1 MTTRSRSS
9 RSTAKALRETNR
21 ELDVLRRI
29 SETISGT
36 LDQETV
42 LRQIIELVVEV
53 TGGDAAFLYLVDDGR
68 EELVLRASKQ
78 PHPRLIGRIALE
90 IGEGITGWVARER
103 TPVAIDRNASEDP
116 RFKRFHNLPE
126 DRYHAFL
133 SVPVI
138 AKDQVIG
145 VINVQHRDP
154 HRHTVSE
161 IALLTAIGH
170 QVGGAIENASLY
182 EAMRRKT
189 LQLETLLQV
198 STTITSTRYLEEMLH
213 LIVTITART
222 MGSAIC
228 SIMLADYERGEL
240 RIAATQ
246 SLSEAYRRKPPLK
259 IGEAVSGRAVLEKR
273 PIAVFDVSADPG
285 YAYPDLARREGL
297 RSLLSVP
304 MLFKDRGVGVINSY
318 TAAPHVFLSDEIEL
332 LQAIANQAAVA
343 IENTRLMQESAQMHD
358 ALELRKLVEKAKG
371 ILMRE
376 RRLTEEEAF
385 RVLQRQSMNN
395 RRPMRQVAE
404 AVIVTARDRPRGS
417 A

>member
-1 MTTRSRSS
+1 MSPASRPS
-9 RSTAKALRETNR
+9 RATAKALRETNR

-29 SETISGT
+29 SETISCT
-36 LDQETV
+36 LDQEAV
-42 LRQIIELVVEV
+42 LRQIIDLVVEV
-53 TGGDAAFLYLVDDGR
+53 TSCDAAFLYLLDDER

-78 PHPRLIGRIALE
+78 PHPRLIGRIKLE
-90 IGEGITGWVARER
+90 MGEGITGWVARER
-103 TPVAIDRNASEDP
+103 TPVAIDRNASDDP
-116 RFKRFHNLPE
+116 RFKYFQNLPE
-126 DRYHAFL
+126 DRYQAFL

-138 AKDQVIG
+138 AKNEVIG
-145 VINVQHRDP
+145 VINVQHREA
-154 HRHTVSE
+154 HRHTASE
-161 IALLTAIGH
+161 IALLSTIGH

-182 EAMRRKT
+182 DAMRRKT
-189 LQLETLLQV
+189 MQLETLLQV

-228 SIMLADYERGEL
+228 SIMLMDDERGEL

-246 SLSEAYRRKPPLK
+246 SLSDAYRGKPSLK
-259 IGEAVSGRAVLEKR
+259 VGEGVSGRAVQKKR
-273 PIAVFDVSADPG
+273 PIAVTDVGQDP
-285 YAYPDLARREGL
+285 AYVYRELARREGL

-304 MLFKDRGVGVINSY
+304 MLYKDRAVGVINSY
-318 TAAPHVFLSDEIEL
+318 TSAPHVFQPDEIEL
-332 LQAIANQAAVA
+332 LEAVANQAAVA

-358 ALELRKLVEKAKG
+358 ELELRKLVERAKG

-395 RRPMRQVAE
+395 RRPMKQVAE
-404 AVIVTARDRPRGS
+404 AVIGTARGRI
-417 A
+417 

>member
-1 MTTRSRSS
+1 MAAMTTRSRLP
-9 RSTAKALRETNR
+9 RSAANALRQTNR

-36 LDQETV
+36 LDQEAV
-42 LRQIIELVVEV
+42 LRQIIDLVVEV
-53 TGGDAAFLYLVDDGR
+53 TAGDAAFLYLVDDNHQ
-68 EELVLRASKQ
+68 ELVLRASKQ
-78 PHPRLIGRIALE
+78 PHPRLIGRIKLE

-103 TPVAIDRNASEDP
+103 TPVAIDQHANEDP
-116 RFKRFHNLPE
+116 RFKCFHNLPE
-126 DRYHAFL
+126 DRYQAFL

-154 HRHTVSE
+154 HRHSVSQ
-161 IALLTAIGH
+161 IALLAAIGH

-182 EAMRRKT
+182 EGMRRKT

-228 SIMLADYERGEL
+228 SIMLADDERGEL

-246 SLSEAYRRKPPLK
+246 SLSDAYRSKPPLK
-259 IGEAVSGRAVLEKR
+259 IGQAVSGRAVLERR
-273 PIAVFDVSADPG
+273 PIAVCDVTADPG
-285 YAYPDLARREGL
+285 YVYPDLARREGL

-304 MLFKDRGVGVINSY
+304 MLYKNRAVGVINSY
-318 TAAPHVFLSDEIEL
+318 TAEPHVFLTDEIEL

-343 IENTRLMQESAQMHD
+343 IENTRLMQETAQMHD

-404 AVIVTARDRPRGS
+404 AVIGTARSQP
-417 A
+417 

>member
-1 MTTRSRSS
+1 MTTRGQPSQ
-9 RSTAKALRETNR
+9 TALLNALRQKDR

-36 LDQETV
+36 LDQEAV
-42 LRQIIELVVEV
+42 LERIIELVVEV
-53 TGGDAAFLYLVDDGR
+53 TRGDAAFLYLLDDAR
-68 EELVLRASKQ
+68 AALVLRASKR
-78 PHPRLIGRIALE
+78 PHPGLIGRIRLE
-90 IGEGITGWVARER
+90 LGEGITGWVARER
-103 TPVAIDRNASEDP
+103 TPVAIARDASEDP
-116 RFKRFHNLPE
+116 RFKFFQSLPE
-126 DRYHAFL
+126 DRYHAFV

-138 AKDQVIG
+138 AKNEVIG

-154 HRHTVSE
+154 RRHEAGE
-161 IALLTAIGH
+161 IALLVTIGH
-170 QVGGAIENASLY
+170 QVGSAIENARLY

-189 LQLETLLQV
+189 LQLETLSQV

-213 LIVTITART
+213 LIVTITAQT

-228 SIMLADYERGEL
+228 SIMLADEARGEL
-240 RIAATQ
+240 HIAATQ
-246 SLSEAYRRKPPLK
+246 SLSEAYRNKPALK
-259 IGEAVSGRAVLEKR
+259 IGESVSGRVVKERRAMAVL
-273 PIAVFDVSADPG
+273 DVTADPS
-285 YAYPDLARREGL
+285 YVYPDLARHEGL

-304 MLFKDRGVGVINSY
+304 MLCQGRAIGVINSY
-318 TAAPHVFLSDEIEL
+318 TSAPHAFLPDEIGL
-332 LQAIANQAAVA
+332 LEAIANQAAVA
-343 IENTRLMQESAQMHD
+343 IENTRLVETTAQMRE
-358 ALELRKLVEKAKG
+358 ALELRKVVERAKG

-404 AVIVTARDRPRGS
+404 AVIGTARTR

>member
-1 MTTRSRSS
+1 MTTHVRRS
-9 RSTAKALRETNR
+9 RSTAKALRETSR

-29 SETISGT
+29 SETISCT
-36 LDQETV
+36 LDQEAV
-42 LRQIIELVVEV
+42 LRQIIDLVVEV
-53 TGGDAAFLYLVDDGR
+53 TGGDAAFLYLLDEGR
-68 EELVLRASKQ
+68 QELVLRASKQ
-78 PHPRLIGRIALE
+78 PHPRLIGRIKLE
-90 IGEGITGWVARER
+90 MGEGITGWVARER
-103 TPVAIDRNASEDP
+103 TPVAIDKNASEDP
-116 RFKRFHNLPE
+116 RFKCFHNLPE

-138 AKDQVIG
+138 AKNQVIG

-154 HRHTVSE
+154 HRHAESE
-161 IALLTAIGH
+161 IALLSTIGH

-189 LQLETLLQV
+189 AQLETLLQV

-228 SIMLADYERGEL
+228 SIMLADDKKGDL

-246 SLSEAYRRKPPLK
+246 SLSDAYRSKPPLK
-259 IGEAVSGRAVLEKR
+259 VGEGVSGRAVQEKR
-273 PIAVFDVSADPG
+273 PIAVLDVTADPA
-285 YAYPDLARREGL
+285 YVYPDLARQEGL
-297 RSLLSVP
+297 RSLLCVP
-304 MLFKDRGVGVINSY
+304 MLYKDRAVGVINSY
-318 TAAPHVFLSDEIEL
+318 TAEPHVFLSDEIEL

-343 IENTRLMQESAQMHD
+343 IENTRLMQETAQMHD

-404 AVIVTARDRPRGS
+404 AVIVTARSRL
-417 A
+417 

>member
-1 MTTRSRSS
+1 MTPRSRPS
-9 RSTAKALRETNR
+9 RSTAKALRESNR
-21 ELDVLRRI
+21 ELDILRRI

-36 LDQETV
+36 LDQEAV
-42 LRQIIELVVEV
+42 LRQIIDLVVEV
-53 TGGDAAFLYLVDDGR
+53 TAGDAAFLYLVDDGG
-68 EELVLRASKQ
+68 EELILRASKQ
-78 PHPRLIGRIALE
+78 PHPRLIGRMSLE

-103 TPVAIDRNASEDP
+103 MPVAIDRNASEDP
-116 RFKRFHNLPE
+116 RFKYFQNLPE

-138 AKDQVIG
+138 AKNQVIG

-154 HRHTVSE
+154 HRHSVSE

-170 QVGGAIENASLY
+170 QVGGAIENARLY
-182 EAMRRKT
+182 DAMRRKT
-189 LQLETLLQV
+189 SQLETLLQV

-228 SIMLADYERGEL
+228 SIMLVDDERGEL

-246 SLSEAYRRKPPLK
+246 SLSEAYRSKPPIK

-273 PIAVFDVSADPG
+273 PIAVLDVTADPG
-285 YAYPDLARREGL
+285 YVYPELARREGL

-304 MLFKDRGVGVINSY
+304 MLYKDRAVGVINSY
-318 TAAPHVFLSDEIEL
+318 TAAPHAFLSDEIEM

-371 ILMRE
+371 ILMRDG
-376 RRLTEEEAF
+376 RLSEEEAF

-404 AVIVTARDRPRGS
+404 AVIGTARNRP
-417 A
+417 

>member
-1 MTTRSRSS
+1 MTTTPRPSRA
-9 RSTAKALRETNR
+9 TAKALRESSR

-29 SETISGT
+29 SETISCT
-36 LDQETV
+36 LDREAV
-42 LRQIIELVVEV
+42 LRQIIDLVVEV
-53 TGGDAAFLYLVDDGR
+53 TSCDAAFLYLLDEGGK
-68 EELVLRASKQ
+68 ELVLRASKH
-78 PHPRLIGRIALE
+78 PHPRLIGRIKLE
-90 IGEGITGWVARER
+90 LGEGITGWVARER
-103 TPVAIDRNASEDP
+103 TPVAIAKHASDDP
-116 RFKRFHNLPE
+116 RFKYFHTLPE
-126 DRYHAFL
+126 DRYQAFL

-138 AKDQVIG
+138 AKNEVIG

-154 HRHTVSE
+154 HRHTASE
-161 IALLTAIGH
+161 IALLSAIGH

-182 EAMRRKT
+182 DAMRRKT

-228 SIMLADYERGEL
+228 SIMLVDDQHREL

-246 SLSEAYRRKPPLK
+246 SLSDGYRGKPALK
-259 IGEAVSGRAVLEKR
+259 IGEGLSGRAVQDRR
-273 PIAVFDVSADPG
+273 PIAVTDVTEDP
-285 YAYPDLARREGL
+285 AYVYRELARREGL

-304 MLFKDRGVGVINSY
+304 MLYKDRVVGVINSY
-318 TAAPHVFLSDEIEL
+318 TGTPHVFRPDEIEL
-332 LQAIANQAAVA
+332 LEAIANQAAVA
-343 IENTRLMQESAQMHD
+343 IENTRLMQETAQMHD
-358 ALELRKLVEKAKG
+358 ELELRKLVEKAKG

-404 AVIVTARDRPRGS
+404 AVIGTAQGRT
-417 A
+417 

>member
-1 MTTRSRSS
+1 MTTRGQPSQ
-9 RSTAKALRETNR
+9 TALLNALRQKDR

-36 LDQETV
+36 LDQEAV
-42 LRQIIELVVEV
+42 LERIIELVVEV
-53 TGGDAAFLYLVDDGR
+53 TRGDAAFLYLLDDAR
-68 EELVLRASKQ
+68 AALVLRASKR
-78 PHPRLIGRIALE
+78 PHPGLIGRIRLE
-90 IGEGITGWVARER
+90 LGEGITGWVARER
-103 TPVAIDRNASEDP
+103 TPVAIARDASEDP
-116 RFKRFHNLPE
+116 RFKFFQSLPE
-126 DRYHAFL
+126 DRYHAFV

-138 AKDQVIG
+138 AKNEVIG

-154 HRHTVSE
+154 RRHEAGE
-161 IALLTAIGH
+161 IALLVTIGH
-170 QVGGAIENASLY
+170 QVGSAIENARLY

-189 LQLETLLQV
+189 LQLETLSQV

-228 SIMLADYERGEL
+228 SIMLADEARGEL
-240 RIAATQ
+240 HIAATQ
-246 SLSEAYRRKPPLK
+246 SLSEAYRNKPALK
-259 IGEAVSGRAVLEKR
+259 IGESVSGRVVKERRAMAVL
-273 PIAVFDVSADPG
+273 DVTADPS
-285 YAYPDLARREGL
+285 YVYPDLARHEGL

-304 MLFKDRGVGVINSY
+304 MLCQGRAIGVINSY
-318 TAAPHVFLSDEIEL
+318 TSAPHVFLPDEIGL
-332 LQAIANQAAVA
+332 LEAIANQAAVA
-343 IENTRLMQESAQMHD
+343 IENTRLVETTAQMRE
-358 ALELRKLVEKAKG
+358 ALELRKVVERAKG

-404 AVIVTARDRPRGS
+404 AVIGTARTR

>member
-1 MTTRSRSS
+1 MTTRGQPSQ
-9 RSTAKALRETNR
+9 TALLNALRQKDR

-36 LDQETV
+36 LDQEAV
-42 LRQIIELVVEV
+42 LERIIELVVEV
-53 TGGDAAFLYLVDDGR
+53 TRGDAAFLYLLDDAR
-68 EELVLRASKQ
+68 AALVLRASKR
-78 PHPRLIGRIALE
+78 PHPGLIGRIRLE
-90 IGEGITGWVARER
+90 LGEGITGWVARER
-103 TPVAIDRNASEDP
+103 TPVAIARDASEDP
-116 RFKRFHNLPE
+116 RFKFFQSLPE
-126 DRYHAFL
+126 DRYHAFV

-138 AKDQVIG
+138 AKNEVIG

-154 HRHTVSE
+154 RRHEAGE
-161 IALLTAIGH
+161 IALLVTIGH
-170 QVGGAIENASLY
+170 QVGSAIENARLY

-189 LQLETLLQV
+189 LQLETLSQV

-228 SIMLADYERGEL
+228 SIMLADEARGEL
-240 RIAATQ
+240 HIAATQ
-246 SLSEAYRRKPPLK
+246 SLSEAYRNKPALK
-259 IGEAVSGRAVLEKR
+259 IGESVSGRVVKERRAMAVL
-273 PIAVFDVSADPG
+273 DVTADPS
-285 YAYPDLARREGL
+285 YVYPDLARHEGL

-304 MLFKDRGVGVINSY
+304 MLCQGRAIGVINSY
-318 TAAPHVFLSDEIEL
+318 TSAPHAFLPDEIGL
-332 LQAIANQAAVA
+332 LEAIANQAAVA
-343 IENTRLMQESAQMHD
+343 IENTRLVETTAQMRE
-358 ALELRKLVEKAKG
+358 ALELRKVVERAKG

-404 AVIVTARDRPRGS
+404 AVIGTARTR